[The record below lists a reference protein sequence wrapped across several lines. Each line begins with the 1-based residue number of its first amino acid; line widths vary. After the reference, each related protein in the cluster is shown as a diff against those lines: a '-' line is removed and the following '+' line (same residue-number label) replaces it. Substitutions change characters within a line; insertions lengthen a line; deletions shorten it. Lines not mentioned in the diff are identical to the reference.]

1 MKKVALLLTAA
12 FLISIPNPSQ
22 GANPIAGAKC
32 AKAGSTQTFNQKK
45 FTCIKSGK
53 KLVWNRGISIKG
65 FTATQSASPTPT
77 PTPTPTATMQTV
89 KPKTKAE
96 LIAEEFELTNRK
108 AYDEIRSS
116 LQGLSS
122 SIPYQVIYTTNF
134 PKEIIPIW
142 DAQAKTIASQL
153 SQFLETTEEYKFYYV
168 TELDRDWMLKQG
180 VWSENN
186 LPTQFTNWAT
196 VKQDYNHCEGAAA
209 WYLKVGNPAK
219 YNLYG
224 GLAIPSWATV
234 TSTVNHCMN
243 VILTHESFHAI
254 QDYWLYG
261 HGGTSHNQI
270 RFNSQEDY
278 DLHESP
284 MFREGSTDA
293 VSFALALDT
302 YDKYLAGIKSRFAN
316 EAKQTF
322 NIPITK
328 DEKSIEKYLKVMES
342 RSNEEH
348 AHNNSYAFGKLFYDY
363 MIANYGFGKYV
374 QLLKSD
380 LQTQTF
386 NQSFQ
391 RVYGISI
398 DEAYSKASRYVW
410 VGLQFLNTN

>member
-1 MKKVALLLTAA
+1 MKRIALVLSFA
-12 FLISIPNPSQ
+12 FLISIPAISEA
-22 GANPIAGAKC
+22 ANPVAGGKC
-32 AKAGSTQTFNQKK
+32 TKAGSTQTYQNKK

-53 KLVWNRGISIKG
+53 KLVWSKGVSIPS
-65 FTATQSASPTPT
+65 ATITPAPT
-77 PTPTPTATMQTV
+77 QTS
-89 KPKTKAE
+89 KQKTHAE

-108 AYDEIRSS
+108 AYEEIRSS
-116 LQGLSS
+116 LRGLSS
-122 SIPYQVIYTTNF
+122 SIPYQVIYTANF

-153 SQFLETTEEYKFYYV
+153 SQFLETKEEYKFYYV

-180 VWSENN
+180 IWSENN
-186 LPTQFTNWAT
+186 LPGQFKNWAS

-224 GLAIPSWATV
+224 GLAIPSWATA
-234 TSTVNHCMN
+234 TSTVKHCMN

-261 HGGTSHNQI
+261 HSGPSHNQI
-270 RFNSQEDY
+270 RFNNQEDY

-284 MFREGSTDA
+284 MFREGSTEA
-293 VSFALALDT
+293 ISFAFALDT
-302 YDKYLAGIKSRFAN
+302 YDKYLAGIKGRFAN
-316 EAKQTF
+316 EARQAF

-328 DEKSIEKYLKVMES
+328 DEKSVEIYLKVMEA
-342 RSNEEH
+342 RSNDEH
-348 AHNNSYAFGKLFYDY
+348 AHDNSYSFGKLFYDY
-363 MIANYGFGKYV
+363 MIANYGFAKYV

-386 NQSFQ
+386 NQAFKN
-391 RVYGISI
+391 VYGISI

-410 VGLQFLNTN
+410 VGLQYLNVN